1 MTTPK
6 IFIVDAQTGEESL
19 RDFNATEL
27 VQHGKDV
34 AEEAA
39 SKAAEL
45 ATSNAKKEAADKL
58 LALGIDPT
66 LLGLSVAT
74 E

>member
-6 IFIVDAQTGEESL
+6 VFIVNAQTGEESL
-19 RDFNATEL
+19 RDFNAAEL
-27 VQHGKDV
+27 VQHEKDV
-34 AEEAA
+34 AEAA
-39 SKAAEL
+39 VTKAAEL
-45 ATSNAKKEAADKL
+45 ATFNAKKEAADKL

-66 LLGLSVAT
+66 LLGLSVPT

>member
-6 IFIVDAQTGEESL
+6 VFIVNAQTGEESL
-19 RDFNATEL
+19 RDFNAAEL
-27 VQHGKDV
+27 VQHEKDV
-34 AEEAA
+34 SEAA
-39 SKAAEL
+39 ATKAAEL

-66 LLGLSVAT
+66 LLGLSVPT